1 MKTNFQ
7 MLLLVSALMGLFT
20 ACTEQKAADVP
31 SDDLELAIAEPPQNL
46 IKRGEYLTS
55 VIGCDHCHSPKKMT
69 AQGPVI
75 DMDKYMMGYPAEQP
89 LPKYATAD
97 VAPGNWIL
105 MNGDL
110 TATVGPWGITYA
122 SNLTPDATG
131 IGNWTF
137 ENFKLALTQGK
148 YKGIETGR
156 TLMPPMPWQSL
167 GKMDEADMKAIFA
180 YLKSIKPI
188 ENQVPAYTPPMA
200 MN

>member
-1 MKTNFQ
+1 MKAKFQ
-7 MLLLVSALMGLFT
+7 MLILATALLGLSL
-20 ACTEQKAADVP
+20 ACTQQKEADIPSSNLQIAAVESP
-31 SDDLELAIAEPPQNL
+31 ESVIN
-46 IKRGEYLTS
+46 RGEYLTK

-75 DMDKYMMGYPAEQP
+75 DIDKYMMGYPADRP
-89 LPKYATAD
+89 LPEYDAAN
-97 VAPGNWIL
+97 VAPGKWVL

-110 TATVGPWGITYA
+110 TAAVGPWGITYA
-122 SNLTPDATG
+122 SNLTPDPTG

-148 YKGIETGR
+148 YKGIESGR
-156 TLMPPMPWQSL
+156 TIMPPMPWQSL
-167 GKMDEADMKAIFA
+167 GKMDETDMKAIFA
-180 YLKSIKPI
+180 YLKSLKPI